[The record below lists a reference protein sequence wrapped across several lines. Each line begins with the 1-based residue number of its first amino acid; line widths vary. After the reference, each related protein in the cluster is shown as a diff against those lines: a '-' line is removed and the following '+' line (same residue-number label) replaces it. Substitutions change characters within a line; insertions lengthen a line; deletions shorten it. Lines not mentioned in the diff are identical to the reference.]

1 MVPVR
6 GGAEVTKTLGQVAF
20 EAWGA
25 VVWDGD
31 AGEYDH
37 VVAPGW
43 EAAAEAVAK
52 RLWTNERPIR
62 NEERAAI
69 EAARKASKTITL
81 LRGYLLS
88 DEESSAVEALI
99 NAIEALEEVE
109 R

>member
-1 MVPVR
+1 VGRYFVVPVR

-43 EAAAEAVAK
+43 EAAAEAVVKHAPKHLVAK
-52 RLWTNERPIR
+52 HFAE
-62 NEERAAI
+62 ASAVI
-69 EAARKASKTITL
+69 EAARAVNKYWKTSAPEKLEAL
-81 LRGYLLS
+81 LR
-88 DEESSAVEALI
+88 AV
-99 NAIEALEEVE
+99 EALEEVE